1 MQNSAEDWNFG
12 SKGCHDAASLAR
24 LQSTLKYDFKAVA
37 DGNTQS
43 CLSQPLERNIV
54 QHLLSET
61 YKAAPRSLG
70 LLMADHTQVSQLL
83 QVITFIHLQAASTWS
98 MHAGYIA
105 CSENALL
112 QSTAAFIC
120 AMQADW
126 RPVLPNI
133 SIPCLNV
140 VGSKTQ
146 CFHVDGVT
154 YVGNHVPS
162 CKTVRMHDTK
172 CQLQLSRTKSMYRC
186 CSCKFKYD
194 TAQITD
200 RSASCT

>member
-1 MQNSAEDWNFG
+1 MGASTIWSYIELFGNLRLAKAVFVDQAPLQNLAEDWNLG
-12 SKGCHDAASLAR
+12 SKGCYDAASLAR
-24 LQSTLKYDFKAVA
+24 LQSILKYDFKAVA

-43 CLSQPLERNIV
+43 CLSQPLESNMV

-70 LLMADHTQVSQLL
+70 LLMADHT
-83 QVITFIHLQAASTWS
+83 
-98 MHAGYIA
+98 
-105 CSENALL
+105 
-112 QSTAAFIC
+112 
-120 AMQADW
+120 QADW

-154 YVGNHVPS
+154 YVGNHVPN
-162 CKTVRMHDTK
+162 CKVAYIDAGHWLYLEQPQAFSQLIRSFAVGDTR
-172 CQLQLSRTKSMYRC
+172 QS
-186 CSCKFKYD
+186 
-194 TAQITD
+194 
-200 RSASCT
+200 